1 MRLYDLTHNYS
12 EVLNL
17 LEEGGLEPSVLAD
30 TLDSIRE
37 PMQQKAENTVKV
49 IQHLENNDL
58 ILKKEIDRLQEKR
71 KANQKNVENLKHYLR
86 DSLDMLPEPKVK
98 TALFNIWVQNNPPSL
113 VVHSEKYIPK
123 DYFIEQAP
131 QLDRRKLLN
140 AIKGGDHV
148 EGVELTQSRGVR
160 IR

>member
-113 VVHSEKYIPK
+113 VVNKEDNIPEVF
-123 DYFIEQAP
+123 YEPQAP
-131 QLDRRKLLN
+131 KLNKKALKE
-140 AIKGGDHV
+140 ALEEGHRI
-148 EGVELTQSRGVR
+148 EGVEIKQSRGVR
-160 IR
+160 FR